1 MNPKEKTEH
10 PEARLSCKTP
20 IQNFELAFAL
30 MAVLP
35 FLGFVFVITDALTIM
50 GLQGQRGL
58 IVAMLV
64 VISLLGYA
72 LGYRLISGLLE
83 RLIAANQVLTRLND
97 LKSVFVS
104 DVSHEVKNPLV
115 TLRLGMAFLSEGLA
129 STLTEDQRQV
139 LSSCQASIDR
149 LIRITNDLLDLAKI
163 ESGHMAMSVTK
174 VDLKSLSEE
183 IIAFMRKAV
192 EAKKLKFR
200 SDFTGGNF
208 TLQGDRDHLARLVI
222 NLMDNAVKY
231 TQEGGEIGLS
241 LTEGKEHLALDI
253 WNEGAEIPAARRDKI
268 FERFERVSFDKAT
281 GSGLGLPIAKELSR
295 LHGGE
300 IRLEHRASAN
310 HFLVELPKVF
320 RNP

>member
-1 MNPKEKTEH
+1 M
-10 PEARLSCKTP
+10 R
-20 IQNFELAFAL
+20 
-30 MAVLP
+30 
-35 FLGFVFVITDALTIM
+35 
-50 GLQGQRGL
+50 
-58 IVAMLV
+58 
-64 VISLLGYA
+64 

-115 TLRLGMAFLSEGLA
+115 TLRLGMAFLSEDLA

-174 VDLKSLSEE
+174 VDLKSLSEGVV
-183 IIAFMRKAV
+183 AFMRKAV

-208 TLQGDRDHLARLVI
+208 TLEGDRDHLARLVI
-222 NLMDNAVKY
+222 NLTDNAVKY

-241 LTEGKEHLALDI
+241 LTEGKKHLVLDI

-281 GSGLGLPIAKELSR
+281 GNGLGLPIAKELSR

-300 IRLEHRASAN
+300 IRPEHRASEN